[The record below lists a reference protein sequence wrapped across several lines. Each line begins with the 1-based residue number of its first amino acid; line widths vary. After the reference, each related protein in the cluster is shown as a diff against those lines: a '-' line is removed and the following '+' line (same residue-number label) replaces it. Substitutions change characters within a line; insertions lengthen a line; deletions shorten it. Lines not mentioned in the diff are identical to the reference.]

1 MKDTYKPIRLL
12 LDAKAMEWALDEM
25 AAKIAKTHPSPKNL
39 IVLGMATRGIPLG
52 QRLAEKL
59 TQKYDFEIPLGSI
72 DATFYRDDFHYRDR
86 IQNTEMRIKTMPA
99 SVENKEIILVDDVLY
114 TGRSVRAAIQAVLD
128 LGRAAAVRLCVLVDR
143 GNRELPIAPD
153 YVGLSVETMQN
164 QEVRVF
170 IEPMDDENAVYLVEV
185 EANK

>member
-1 MKDTYKPIRLL
+1 
-12 LDAKAMEWALDEM
+12 MEWALDEM

-99 SVENKEIILVDDVLY
+99 DRKSTRLN
-114 TGRSVRAAIQAVLD
+114 SSHVRISYAVFCL
-128 LGRAAAVRLCVLVDR
+128 
-143 GNRELPIAPD
+143 
-153 YVGLSVETMQN
+153 
-164 QEVRVF
+164 
-170 IEPMDDENAVYLVEV
+170 
-185 EANK
+185 KK